1 MRDVELASV
10 AGVVLPDGGEVDAVV
25 VSEAVDEASVV
36 VAVNAET
43 MPVLKVPIMTRLIRR
58 TLAAENTI
66 VVVFIK
72 LVYLIMSCYVNLP

>member
-1 MRDVELASV
+1 
-10 AGVVLPDGGEVDAVV
+10 
-25 VSEAVDEASVV
+25 
-36 VAVNAET
+36 